1 MAKEQDVTK
10 EQDVEDV
17 FLNAVK
23 EVQEDMARTTADYEK
38 RGLEIDKRKK
48 TALKWFRF
56 WAVFGI
62 LLFLISVFLRIGG
75 YVDTPATQEHIIEI
89 QEATKKLEA
98 INKNCLDTTK
108 KLEASIR
115 ALEQVHLGGNND

>member
-1 MAKEQDVTK
+1 M
-10 EQDVEDV
+10 
-17 FLNAVK
+17 NAIK

-38 RGLEIDKRKK
+38 EQRKHEKQKK

-98 INKNCLDTTK
+98 INKNCLDATK
-108 KLEASIR
+108 KLETSTR
-115 ALEQVHLGGNND
+115 ALEQIHPGGKDD